1 MNYKLILGLEIHV
14 QLATETGMFCSCK
27 NDPFHAAVNTSVC
40 PVCLGLPGALPVP
53 NKEAISKSQR
63 MAVALGSKLRSPIIF
78 ERKNYFYPDLPK
90 AFQITTPHYPIGTGG
105 DYTLLFEPSNGHA
118 ERDSA
123 NQVQGDNVI
132 RWREIHLEE
141 DTAKS
146 MHKEGK
152 TCIDFNKS
160 GVPLLEMVT
169 EPDFVSVEQAVQF
182 CKEIQ
187 WYARYLGVSDAD
199 MEKGQMRLEANISLA
214 SKHATTLP
222 NYRVELKNINSFTFM
237 KKAIEAEIIRQSEAL
252 DQGETLVQ
260 ETRGYNEDTKQ
271 TFSQRS
277 KEEAHDYRYF
287 PEPDIPPIVFS
298 LSELKTIEKSIS
310 ETPHTI
316 DKKLKVYQLKDQ
328 YRAVL
333 VADHQ
338 LALFALDALSYAK
351 REGVDP
357 AKVAS
362 EIINKSLT
370 PQSMSVQKL
379 VDTIKETQ
387 ASVVSDE
394 SKIKEWVIGVI
405 QANKQVQP
413 KIFEDIANG
422 KLQAVGMLVGWVRK
436 ASDNKADPQ
445 IARKL
450 ILEELGIFE

>member
-1 MNYKLILGLEIHV
+1 MNYKLILGLEIHL

-53 NKEAISKSQR
+53 NKDAISKAQK
-63 MAVALGSKLRSPIIF
+63 MAAALGSKLRSPIIF

-90 AFQITTPHYPIGTGG
+90 AFQITTPHYPVGEGG
-105 DYTLLFEPSNGHA
+105 SYELLFNGVNGQA
-118 ERDSA
+118 L
-123 NQVQGDNVI
+123 GDNI
-132 RWREIHLEE
+132 IGWREIHIEE

-152 TCIDFNKS
+152 TWIDFNKS

-214 SKHATTLP
+214 SKNATTLP

-237 KKAIEAEIIRQSEAL
+237 KKAVEAEIVRQSEAL
-252 DQGETLVQ
+252 DRGEMLVQ

-298 LSELKTIEKSIS
+298 ASELNAIEKSIS
-310 ETPHTI
+310 ETPHTM
-316 DKKLKVYQLKDQ
+316 DKKLKEYHLKDQ

-333 VADHQ
+333 VADYA
-338 LALFALDALSYAK
+338 LAAYALDALSYAK
-351 REGVDP
+351 KHGVDGT
-357 AKVAS
+357 KVAS
-362 EIINKSLT
+362 EIVNKSLT
-370 PQSMSVQKL
+370 PKSMSVEKL
-379 VDTIKETQ
+379 VDTIKKTL

-394 SKIKEWVIGVI
+394 SQLILWVREALKQNP
-405 QANKQVQP
+405 QAASDVKS
-413 KIFEDIANG
+413 G
-422 KLQAVGMLVGWVRK
+422 KLQAMGAIIGSVMRLSKGT
-436 ASDNKADPQ
+436 ADAQ
-445 IARKL
+445 RVTALIRSELKL
-450 ILEELGIFE
+450 S